1 MFKFSKKEKIWYPWN
16 LYKKRIK
23 YNKVI
28 MSQFK
33 AFENHGR
40 RLIIYPSFDQLFL
53 PSKTVSSCPHSGC
66 GPKKDQPFLMCPT
79 NRAPNGCPTNVP
91 TKASLAQRISQSCK
105 VRCTCA
111 TSSHTS
117 VDTEHFP
124 NGQPARASSKSLTT
138 LGTCKRLMGTKRGLS
153 WWGNWKREEP
163 GI

>member
-1 MFKFSKKEKIWYPWN
+1 MCILYVNNFIPPLKVFKFSKKEKIWYPWN

-66 GPKKDQPFLMCPT
+66 GPKKINPSSCAQPTVPQTVAQPT
-79 NRAPNGCPTNVP
+79 YLQRPAWHKGFHRVARYDAPVQRPATRRLTPSIFPTDNLRAPRP
-91 TKASLAQRISQSCK
+91 
-105 VRCTCA
+105 
-111 TSSHTS
+111 SHWP
-117 VDTEHFP
+117 H
-124 NGQPARASSKSLTT
+124 
-138 LGTCKRLMGTKRGLS
+138 
-153 WWGNWKREEP
+153 
-163 GI
+163 